1 MLILLRCAV
10 HGLHFYPKKY
20 SALLLS
26 VTPIN
31 NVKEIMSMGCGIGTR
46 KLSAVAILKP
56 MKAKKCKCLVGQSKG
71 RMKQY

>member
-26 VTPIN
+26 VTPFN
-31 NVKEIMSMGCGIGTR
+31 NVKELGPENC
-46 KLSAVAILKP
+46 P
-56 MKAKKCKCLVGQSKG
+56 QW
-71 RMKQY
+71 QY